1 LRLRYFRYSYNLD
14 PQHGQRRRRRRRS
27 VGGLRSYDRSLRF
40 ASLPDA
46 DSLLTRA
53 QIGRSEVDRPTINY
67 SRDKGLET
75 LAARCGGAA
84 ARRAIAV
91 NSSCMTDCWT
101 QAGRRPATRTTA
113 MIECGG
119 GAPRPSWARAA
130 MKF

>member
-14 PQHGQRRRRRRRS
+14 PQHGQRRRRRS

-67 SRDKGLET
+67 SRDKGPET
-75 LAARCGGAA
+75 RAARRGGAA
-84 ARRAIAV
+84 GNRSKFIVYDGLLDAGG
-91 NSSCMTDCWT
+91 
-101 QAGRRPATRTTA
+101 QAAGH
-113 MIECGG
+113 ENNGYD
-119 GAPRPSWARAA
+119 
-130 MKF
+130 

>member
-75 LAARCGGAA
+75 RA
-84 ARRAIAV
+84 ARRRGNRSKFIV
-91 NSSCMTDCWT
+91 YDGLLD
-101 QAGRRPATRTTA
+101 AGRQ
-113 MIECGG
+113 
-119 GAPRPSWARAA
+119 APGHENNGYD
-130 MKF
+130 